1 VHSLYILAVPNIAP
15 DAISIVPYDDAHAP
29 DFDRLNRAWLEEH
42 GLLEEG
48 DLKHLE
54 HPRMSILDKGGAIFV
69 ALAGDVVVGTCGVV
83 PMGPGVVELVKLA
96 VDEQA
101 RGSGLGNRLSVAA
114 IAWARSQGAQKLA
127 LVSSTKLRS
136 ALRLYERL
144 GFQYGPLPADTGYET
159 ADVYMELVL

>member
-1 VHSLYILAVPNIAP
+1 MN
-15 DAISIVPYDDAHAP
+15 AITIVPYDDAHAP

-54 HPRMSILDKGGAIFV
+54 QPRKSIVDKGGAIFV
-69 ALAGDVVVGTCGVV
+69 ALAGGVVVGTCGVL
-83 PMGPGVVELVKLA
+83 PMPGGVVELVKLA
-96 VDEQA
+96 VDEKA
-101 RGSGLGNRLSVAA
+101 RGRGLGNLLSVAA
-114 IAWARSQGAQKLA
+114 IDWARAQGARKLV

-144 GFQYGPLPADTGYET
+144 GFQYGPLPADPGYET
-159 ADVYMELVL
+159 ADVYMELAL

>member
-1 VHSLYILAVPNIAP
+1 VQPIA
-15 DAISIVPYDDAHAP
+15 IVPYTDAHAP
-29 DFDRLNRAWLEEH
+29 DFDRLNRSWLEEH
-42 GLLEEG
+42 GLLEDG

-69 ALAGDVVVGTCGVV
+69 AVAGDVVVGTCGVV
-83 PMGPGVVELVKLA
+83 PMDDGVVELVKLA
-96 VDEQA
+96 VDEEA
-101 RGSGLGNRLSVAA
+101 RGCGLGNRLSVAA
-114 IAWARSQGAQKLA
+114 IDWARAQGAQKLA

-159 ADVYMELVL
+159 ADVYMELALR